1 MGSRELPRVSHGVDR
16 RCMAAR
22 DHTAG
27 TGMAETQAESGSP
40 AGPEADHVGAQVGTE
55 IVGAGVAGA
64 GVAGAGVAGAGVAGA
79 GVAGAGVAGPE
90 VAVAEVVGA
99 EVPESAQADGYESA
113 SYESSTWPFAAEPA
127 PTGAIHHV
135 ELWVPNLDKAIT
147 SWGWLLTELG
157 YRMFQDWP
165 GGRSWRA
172 GHSYIVVEQSPAR
185 TASRHDRCRPG
196 LNHLAF
202 HVETRELVD
211 ELTRGAQLHG
221 WQLMFADQHPF
232 AGGPQHYAAYLENSD
247 GYEVELVAH

>member
-1 MGSRELPRVSHGVDR
+1 
-16 RCMAAR
+16 
-22 DHTAG
+22 
-27 TGMAETQAESGSP
+27 MAETEAGSGGAASP
-40 AGPEADHVGAQVGTE
+40 AAEHVGTE
-55 IVGAGVAGA
+55 LVATELVGTDSVVSDSAVTELTGARPTVAEPTAAQPTGA
-64 GVAGAGVAGAGVAGA
+64 DFSQDY
-79 GVAGAGVAGPE
+79 E
-90 VAVAEVVGA
+90 VA
-99 EVPESAQADGYESA
+99 
-113 SYESSTWPFAAEPA
+113 SYQSSSWQVTTEPA

-147 SWGWLLTELG
+147 SWGWLLTALG

-165 GGRSWRA
+165 GGRSWQA

-211 ELTRGAQLHG
+211 ELTREAQLHG
-221 WQLMFADQHPF
+221 WKLMFGDQHPF

>member
-1 MGSRELPRVSHGVDR
+1 
-16 RCMAAR
+16 
-22 DHTAG
+22 
-27 TGMAETQAESGSP
+27 MAETQADSGSP
-40 AGPEADHVGAQVGTE
+40 AGSEAVHVGAE
-55 IVGAGVAGA
+55 LVGAEVAGA
-64 GVAGAGVAGAGVAGA
+64 GAAGADLSVADLAGAQVAGAQVAGA
-79 GVAGAGVAGPE
+79 E
-90 VAVAEVVGA
+90 VADADA
-99 EVPESAQADGYESA
+99 AESAQADGYEPT
-113 SYESSTWPFAAEPA
+113 SYGSTSWPFTEEPA

-147 SWGWLLTELG
+147 SWGWLLTALG

-165 GGRSWRA
+165 GGRSWQA

-211 ELTRGAQLHG
+211 ELTREAQLHG
-221 WQLMFADQHPF
+221 WKLMFADQHPF

>member
-1 MGSRELPRVSHGVDR
+1 
-16 RCMAAR
+16 
-22 DHTAG
+22 
-27 TGMAETQAESGSP
+27 MAETQADSGSP
-40 AGPEADHVGAQVGTE
+40 AGPEADHAGTE
-55 IVGAGVAGA
+55 LVGAGVAAMAGA
-64 GVAGAGVAGAGVAGA
+64 ELGVAELGTAGEAGTEVAGAEAPG
-79 GVAGAGVAGPE
+79 
-90 VAVAEVVGA
+90 
-99 EVPESAQADGYESA
+99 SARADGREPA
-113 SYESSTWPFAAEPA
+113 SYESSNWPFTAEPA

-147 SWGWLLTELG
+147 SWGWLLTALG

-165 GGRSWRA
+165 GGRSWQA

-211 ELTRGAQLHG
+211 ELTREAQLHG
-221 WQLMFADQHPF
+221 WKLMFADQHPF

>member
-1 MGSRELPRVSHGVDR
+1 
-16 RCMAAR
+16 
-22 DHTAG
+22 
-27 TGMAETQAESGSP
+27 MAETQADSGSP
-40 AGPEADHVGAQVGTE
+40 AGPESDHVGTE
-55 IVGAGVAGA
+55 LVGAGVAGA
-64 GVAGAGVAGAGVAGA
+64 GMTGMAGAELARAEIASADVAVADVGAAEVAGAGVTSGE
-79 GVAGAGVAGPE
+79 VAGPE
-90 VAVAEVVGA
+90 AAGPEAAGPEA
-99 EVPESAQADGYESA
+99 AGPEAAESAPAGGYEPA
-113 SYESSTWPFAAEPA
+113 SYESSSWPFTDEPA

-147 SWGWLLTELG
+147 SWGWLLTALG

-165 GGRSWRA
+165 GGRSWQA
-172 GHSYIVVEQSPAR
+172 GHAYIVVEQSPAR

-211 ELTRGAQLHG
+211 ELTREAQLHG
-221 WQLMFADQHPF
+221 WKLMFADEHPF

>member
-1 MGSRELPRVSHGVDR
+1 
-16 RCMAAR
+16 
-22 DHTAG
+22 
-27 TGMAETQAESGSP
+27 MAETQADSGSP
-40 AGPEADHVGAQVGTE
+40 AGPEADHVGTE
-55 IVGAGVAGA
+55 LVAAGVADAGLAGA
-64 GVAGAGVAGAGVAGA
+64 EVAGAEVAGA
-79 GVAGAGVAGPE
+79 E
-90 VAVAEVVGA
+90 VA
-99 EVPESAQADGYESA
+99 ESAHADGYEP
-113 SYESSTWPFAAEPA
+113 SYGSPSWPFTAEPA
-127 PTGAIHHV
+127 PTGAIHHI

-147 SWGWLLTELG
+147 SWGWLLTALG

-165 GGRSWRA
+165 GGRSWQA

-211 ELTRGAQLHG
+211 ELAREAQLHG
-221 WQLMFADQHPF
+221 WKLMFADQHPF